1 MRRAQQGFTLIEIV
15 IAFTILALAT
25 VLVVN
30 LVTQSSV
37 RADRVDAHFAA
48 MDTLETAI
56 AVVRGELARRQVK
69 DSYGGAQPDGYR
81 WVAQILGQVN
91 PAASGERQY
100 LNLYRIHFEVFDGND
115 RPSLCLLYTSDA
127 ADDDYTV

>member
-56 AVVRGELARRQVK
+56 AVVRGELALRQARE
-69 DSYGGAQPDGYR
+69 SYNGTQPDGYR
-81 WVAQILGQVN
+81 WVAQVLGPAN
-91 PAASGERQY
+91 PGATNTRRY
-100 LNLYRIHFEVFDGND
+100 LNLYRVRFEVFDGND
-115 RPSLCLLYTSDA
+115 RPGLELVTIVPDR
-127 ADDDYTV
+127 

>member
-15 IAFTILALAT
+15 IAFSILALAT

-48 MDTLETAI
+48 MDTLETAV
-56 AVVRGELARRQVK
+56 AVVRGELALRQTRE
-69 DSYGGAQPDGYR
+69 SYYKGTQPDGYR
-81 WVAQILGQVN
+81 WEAQVLGTAN
-91 PAASGERQY
+91 TATNNTRRY
-100 LNLYRIHFEVFDGND
+100 LNLYRVRLQVFDDSDHPRLELVTIVAD
-115 RPSLCLLYTSDA
+115 R
-127 ADDDYTV
+127 